1 MVFLKNLITLT
12 LTIALPNKMQKLFE
26 HINKYIEIDQNE
38 FQEITKYFETQT
50 VKKKELL
57 YEPGSKSL
65 GHYFVLSGC
74 LQLYIVE
81 DGGTEHTLQFAIEN
95 WWITDYLAFHNNT
108 DSECHIQ
115 AVKASTILHLTN
127 KNEEE
132 LLLRFPKME
141 TYFRKIYQ
149 TAYGASLNR
158 IRYLFIYSKE
168 EIYFRF
174 KEAFPDFVNNVP
186 QYLVASFLGLSP
198 EYVSKLKRKSNS

>member
-1 MVFLKNLITLT
+1 MH
-12 LTIALPNKMQKLFE
+12 QLFE
-26 HINKYIEIDQNE
+26 HINKYTEIDQNE
-38 FQEITKYFETQT
+38 FQEIAKYFETQT

-57 YEPGSKSL
+57 YEPGGKSL

-74 LQLYIVE
+74 LHLYIIE
-81 DGGTEHTLQFAIEN
+81 EGGTEHTLQFAIEN
-95 WWITDYLAFHNNT
+95 WWITDYLAFHNNM

-186 QYLVASFLGLSP
+186 QYLVASFLGLSQ
-198 EYVSKLKRKSNS
+198 EYVSKLKRKENS